1 MMRKFLVLGAV
12 LIAAA
17 AVLLLTRHG
26 REVLGLF
33 GVEVTECDEAR
44 WLDMLGFD
52 VPQCTC
58 GNCSLPFAPQ
68 PPMPPSGRG
77 GQ

>member
-1 MMRKFLVLGAV
+1 MRKFPVLGLL

-17 AVLLLTRHG
+17 AILLLSRPG
-26 REVLGLF
+26 REVLSLF

-44 WLDMLGFD
+44 WLDRLGFH

-58 GNCSLPFAPQ
+58 GNCSLPFPPAP
-68 PPMPPSGRG
+68 PTSPSGPG